1 MRVGQPKIGSVFAD
15 QHSLSL
21 YNPAFL
27 AIENP
32 PGGYPPPPKNREG
45 ILIYG
50 YARVSTSDQET
61 TLQIDAL
68 KRAGVQAVFQEKTS
82 SVGARPEL
90 RKALRLMRPG
100 DVLIVWKLDRLA
112 RSLRDLLQILEKL
125 RANGCAFRSL
135 TEPVDTTSS
144 IGEFMLQVLGAVAQL
159 ERSMIRERVIAGQVA
174 SILRG
179 GRHGRPSSLSKE
191 GAREAV
197 RMYRAGERKC
207 DIAEKLGVGRWVVD
221 RVICQSQN
229 PNHRKYGPKRPV
241 LGPLLCAAVK

>member
-1 MRVGQPKIGSVFAD
+1 M
-15 QHSLSL
+15 
-21 YNPAFL
+21 
-27 AIENP
+27 
-32 PGGYPPPPKNREG
+32 
-45 ILIYG
+45 IYG

-68 KRAGVQAVFQEKTS
+68 KRAGVQSVFQEKTS

-179 GRHGRPSSLSKE
+179 GRHGRPSSLSQE

-207 DIAEKLGVGRWVVD
+207 DIAEKLQVGRWVVD